1 MMKKILF
8 SLLCLI
14 GISSLQMVNAR
25 IILGRMSVDGKTVVV
40 RYTDSYNPSTDKQ
53 PAEWGDWKDV
63 VETVIIDESMQ
74 ESQATTMAQWF
85 SGFTKLASIEGLA
98 NLNTAKVTTMWR
110 MFYDCRALTSLDL
123 SNFNTEAVTDVRE
136 MFYNCNKLTALD
148 LSSFNTENMEQMYGM
163 FFFCSKL
170 ETLNLSNFK
179 LSKALSTERMFSNC
193 SKLATIYCNDDWSK
207 YNVLNSD
214 EMFKNCAALIA
225 GNGTVYDAEKINIEY
240 ARPDLINQAGY
251 FTYGA
256 CQTPSK
262 PVVASLTYNQ
272 AVITWEPVGGE
283 KQWTVFVGID
293 GYYSKEYYV
302 NEPTI
307 TLANLTPETNYGVYV
322 VANCTNSSSSERTGA
337 VSFTTPAIPTCPV
350 PDLWAPADEITYNS
364 ITLHVNS
371 TSGEYWNIRYREKG
385 QTKWI
390 SGGSNNKVMTITDL
404 KPATVYE
411 FQAQTSCG
419 SEDESE
425 WTPICSFSTK
435 EEPVCP
441 AVTKVLVSDPT
452 HNSAN
457 IEIVS
462 EGESWNIRYRAE
474 GATEWEVVKATSKKT
489 QLTGLQPLTKYE
501 LEVQTDCGEKQ
512 SDWFKALSFWTN
524 DTPAEVDKTELNAL
538 LAEMKALY
546 DYAINVL
553 KIDAAQLKDYK
564 SVLDLMDAV
573 SANPAATQQDVDDAV
588 AAGKLTFQTGVSV
601 GLKVLKDE
609 VKESFNSL
617 LEEGDSEAC
626 QQIVADACAKI
637 DALSWDYDKT
647 VEENIKILEDATN
660 YDVLMALKEA
670 LRKQREWE
678 KTHGTPFAVCDFTK
692 KANGYNQY
700 VSPWTYDESWVLLGG
715 HNNSAGWDY
724 AKFGGKSQKNAY
736 VRNKT
741 AFDKAVKEIAV
752 TYPAGSLPKGSMSV
766 DEWGV
771 MVFQNA
777 EYADADL
784 LYTVKGNASDITKE
798 EAVLSLVPEDGQ
810 PWLAGYGFQ
819 VYWNVTT
826 SDNGVVWVSKLEFFE
841 DKNPQGVESVQT
853 SEVSIQK
860 VIRNGQLFIESNGRT
875 FNAQGAEVK

>member
-1 MMKKILF
+1 MKH
-8 SLLCLI
+8 
-14 GISSLQMVNAR
+14 
-25 IILGRMSVDGKTVVV
+25 
-40 RYTDSYNPSTDKQ
+40 
-53 PAEWGDWKDV
+53 
-63 VETVIIDESMQ
+63 
-74 ESQATTMAQWF
+74 
-85 SGFTKLASIEGLA
+85 
-98 NLNTAKVTTMWR
+98 
-110 MFYDCRALTSLDL
+110 
-123 SNFNTEAVTDVRE
+123 
-136 MFYNCNKLTALD
+136 
-148 LSSFNTENMEQMYGM
+148 
-163 FFFCSKL
+163 
-170 ETLNLSNFK
+170 FK
-179 LSKALSTERMFSNC
+179 LFL
-193 SKLATIYCNDDWSK
+193 
-207 YNVLNSD
+207 VLGL
-214 EMFKNCAALIA
+214 LIA
-225 GNGTVYDAEKINIEY
+225 GLNAKAECPVPDLWAPADEITYNSITLHVNSTSGEYWNIRYREYGQTKWTSGGSNNKVMTITDLKPATVYDF
-240 ARPDLINQAGY
+240 QA
-251 FTYGA
+251 
-256 CQTPSK
+256 QTSCGSEDESEWTPICNYSTKEK
-262 PVVASLTYNQ
+262 PV
-272 AVITWEPVGGE
+272 
-283 KQWTVFVGID
+283 
-293 GYYSKEYYV
+293 
-302 NEPTI
+302 
-307 TLANLTPETNYGVYV
+307 
-322 VANCTNSSSSERTGA
+322 
-337 VSFTTPAIPTCPV
+337 CPV

-385 QTKWI
+385 QTKWT

-538 LAEMKALY
+538 LSEMKALY

-553 KIDAAQLKDYK
+553 EIDPAQLKDYK

-647 VEENIKILEDATN
+647 VEENIKILEDATS

-700 VSPWTYDESWVLLGG
+700 VSPWTYDENWDILGG
-715 HNNSAGWDY
+715 HNNNASPESGWEY
-724 AKFGGKSQKNAY
+724 VKFGGKSQKNAY